1 MRLKADQHF
10 MELRNAFIYQDDPAM
25 RSQWNPLER
34 KSSGEEKEFSKI
46 MHEEKNIGENLTATY
61 WG

>member
-1 MRLKADQHF
+1 MRIKADQHF
-10 MELRNAFIYQDDPAM
+10 MELRNAFIYLDDPAM

>member
-1 MRLKADQHF
+1 MRLTPDQHF
-10 MELRNAFIYQDDPAM
+10 MELRNAFIYPDDPAERRHLNSM
-25 RSQWNPLER
+25 ER